1 MTATQSSKIYQ
12 IPFVHFKNDAVA
24 KIVVE
29 EIESIVDRNFE
40 KEEMKFVPTT
50 EFEKVDFK
58 LELIRQEIK
67 TVSFEIQFKNAKR
80 INSLIIW
87 IVLSGFATI
96 GIIIAF
102 IRIKS

>member
-1 MTATQSSKIYQ
+1 LT
-12 IPFVHFKNDAVA
+12 
-24 KIVVE
+24 
-29 EIESIVDRNFE
+29 EILARRI
-40 KEEMKFVPTT
+40 KFVPTT